1 MAKKH
6 YDNKNE
12 ILRRLRENE
21 IIQNRADRAV
31 ASSWTAYMMLGLLT
45 LYEDLNFRETRLN
58 KFISGVNKRL
68 NQFDRN
74 ELSLDEM
81 NKRLYDEAG
90 IIVEGPK

>member
-1 MAKKH
+1 MGIMAKKH

-45 LYEDLNFRETRLN
+45 LYEDLNFREARLN
-58 KFISGVNKRL
+58 KFIS
-68 NQFDRN
+68 
-74 ELSLDEM
+74 
-81 NKRLYDEAG
+81 
-90 IIVEGPK
+90 

>member
-1 MAKKH
+1 MAKRH

-45 LYEDLNFRETRLN
+45 LYEDLNFREARLN

>member
-45 LYEDLNFRETRLN
+45 LYEDLNFREARLN

>member
-45 LYEDLNFRETRLN
+45 LYEDLNFREARLN

-68 NQFDRN
+68 NQFNRN